1 MNISTRI
8 ILVNTTLPA
17 NIGAAAR
24 AMKTMGLHDLVLV
37 APKQFP
43 HADASALASSA
54 SDVLAQARVV
64 ATLEEAIADCQLV
77 LGASARNRTIGLPQL
92 DARSAGE
99 AAEQHARVGAKVAF
113 VFGRE
118 DRGLTNDELMLCHAH
133 VFIPTNPEYGVLNV
147 AAAVQVLAYEAR
159 MAHVLVDSKVAAEPE
174 AGEFSLCDRRES
186 SPAAAL
192 HRGGVPS
199 VRRDAPTNPEL
210 TPVGSHSPSMAREVA
225 PTGFPHSQPSD
236 SSAPV
241 ATSGGASNPPPS
253 DASRVVR
260 STAHQI
266 PLHEQAVAPA
276 DRAQAGAS
284 PAMDG
289 GRELTG
295 MYSQRPQPVPDPLE
309 QPSMPMTL
317 VPWDEELVNGE
328 DMTQFYAHCERT
340 LVAIGFLDP
349 ENPRQIMTRLRRLFG
364 RTRLDRPEYNLLRGF
379 FKRVLALSGEKVGR
393 GGVSLTAKSSGK
405 TDV

>member
-37 APKQFP
+37 APKLFP
-43 HADASALASSA
+43 HADASSLASSA
-54 SDVLAQARVV
+54 SDVLTQARVV

-99 AAEQHARVGAKVAF
+99 AAEQHARIGAKVAF

-159 MAHVLVDSKVAAEPE
+159 MAHLLV
-174 AGEFSLCDRRES
+174 ES
-186 SPAAAL
+186 EGTPPRCSAAAGL
-192 HRGGVPS
+192 
-199 VRRDAPTNPEL
+199 D
-210 TPVGSHSPSMAREVA
+210 
-225 PTGFPHSQPSD
+225 
-236 SSAPV
+236 
-241 ATSGGASNPPPS
+241 
-253 DASRVVR
+253 
-260 STAHQI
+260 
-266 PLHEQAVAPA
+266 
-276 DRAQAGAS
+276 
-284 PAMDG
+284 
-289 GRELTG
+289 
-295 MYSQRPQPVPDPLE
+295 SQRPQPESDTHP

-340 LVAIGFLDP
+340 LIAIGFLDP

>member
-37 APKQFP
+37 APKLFP
-43 HADASALASSA
+43 HADASSLASSA

-92 DARSAGE
+92 DARSAGQ

-159 MAHVLVDSKVAAEPE
+159 MAHLLVESEVAAGF
-174 AGEFSLCDRRES
+174 AGEESSLCDRREY
-186 SPAAAL
+186 
-192 HRGGVPS
+192 V
-199 VRRDAPTNPEL
+199 
-210 TPVGSHSPSMAREVA
+210 PVGSHSPSMAREVA
-225 PTGFPHSQPSD
+225 PTGLLPSETND
-236 SSAPV
+236 SSALVAAGGGV
-241 ATSGGASNPPPS
+241 ATKPHDDTSPVSGAS
-253 DASRVVR
+253 
-260 STAHQI
+260 AHSAQV
-266 PLHEQAVAPA
+266 HEQAVAPA
-276 DRAQAGAS
+276 DRVQAGAS

-295 MYSQRPQPVPDPLE
+295 MYSQRPQPVPDPLG

-328 DMTQFYAHCERT
+328 EMTQFYAHCERT
-340 LVAIGFLDP
+340 LIAIGFLDP

>member
-43 HADASALASSA
+43 HADASSLASSA

-99 AAEQHARVGAKVAF
+99 TAEQHARVGAKVAF

-118 DRGLTNDELMLCHAH
+118 DRGLTNDELMQCHAH

-159 MAHVLVDSKVAAEPE
+159 MASLLAESEVAAELAE
-174 AGEFSLCDRRES
+174 GDSSLCERREY
-186 SPAAAL
+186 
-192 HRGGVPS
+192 V
-199 VRRDAPTNPEL
+199 
-210 TPVGSHSPSMAREVA
+210 PVGSHSPSMAREVA
-225 PTGFPHSQPSD
+225 PTGVPLSQPSD
-236 SSAPV
+236 SSAPE
-241 ATSGGASNPPPS
+241 
-253 DASRVVR
+253 
-260 STAHQI
+260 
-266 PLHEQAVAPA
+266 PL
-276 DRAQAGAS
+276 AQ
-284 PAMDG
+284 
-289 GRELTG
+289 R
-295 MYSQRPQPVPDPLE
+295 
-309 QPSMPMTL
+309 SMPMTL

-340 LVAIGFLDP
+340 LIAIGFLDP

-379 FKRVLALSGEKVGR
+379 FKRVLAMSGEKVGR

>member
-43 HADASALASSA
+43 HADASSLASSA

-99 AAEQHARVGAKVAF
+99 TAEQHARVGAKVAF

-118 DRGLTNDELMLCHAH
+118 DRGLTNDELMQCHAH

-159 MAHVLVDSKVAAEPE
+159 MASLLAESEVAAELAE
-174 AGEFSLCDRRES
+174 GESSLCERREY
-186 SPAAAL
+186 
-192 HRGGVPS
+192 V
-199 VRRDAPTNPEL
+199 
-210 TPVGSHSPSMAREVA
+210 PVGSHSPSMAREVA
-225 PTGFPHSQPSD
+225 PTGFPLSQPSD
-236 SSAPV
+236 STAPV
-241 ATSGGASNPPPS
+241 AVCAGVSNPHHSDVSPVVGPS
-253 DASRVVR
+253 
-260 STAHQI
+260 THQT
-266 PLHEQAVAPA
+266 PVHEQAVASA
-276 DRAQAGAS
+276 ARTQAGAS

-295 MYSQRPQPVPDPLE
+295 TYSQRPQPVSEPLA
-309 QPSMPMTL
+309 QRTMPMTL

-340 LVAIGFLDP
+340 LIAIGFLDP

-379 FKRVLALSGEKVGR
+379 FKRVLAMSGEKVGR

>member
-159 MAHVLVDSKVAAEPE
+159 MAHLLVESEVAAEPE
-174 AGEFSLCDRRES
+174 AGGFSLCDRREYI
-186 SPAAAL
+186 
-192 HRGGVPS
+192 
-199 VRRDAPTNPEL
+199 
-210 TPVGSHSPSMAREVA
+210 PVGSHSPSMAREVA
-225 PTGFPHSQPSD
+225 PTESPRSQLND
-236 SSAPV
+236 SSTPV
-241 ATSGGASNPPPS
+241 AAGGEAFNP
-253 DASRVVR
+253 
-260 STAHQI
+260 
-266 PLHEQAVAPA
+266 
-276 DRAQAGAS
+276 
-284 PAMDG
+284 
-289 GRELTG
+289 
-295 MYSQRPQPVPDPLE
+295 

-340 LVAIGFLDP
+340 LIAIGFLDP

>member
-43 HADASALASSA
+43 HADASSLASSA

-99 AAEQHARVGAKVAF
+99 TAEQHARVGAKVAF

-118 DRGLTNDELMLCHAH
+118 DRGLTNDELMQCHAH

-159 MAHVLVDSKVAAEPE
+159 MASLLAESEVAAE
-174 AGEFSLCDRRES
+174 
-186 SPAAAL
+186 
-192 HRGGVPS
+192 
-199 VRRDAPTNPEL
+199 
-210 TPVGSHSPSMAREVA
+210 
-225 PTGFPHSQPSD
+225 
-236 SSAPV
+236 
-241 ATSGGASNPPPS
+241 
-253 DASRVVR
+253 
-260 STAHQI
+260 
-266 PLHEQAVAPA
+266 
-276 DRAQAGAS
+276 
-284 PAMDG
+284 
-289 GRELTG
+289 LTG
-295 MYSQRPQPVPDPLE
+295 TYSQRPQPVPEPLA
-309 QPSMPMTL
+309 QRTMPMTL

-340 LVAIGFLDP
+340 LIAIGFLDP

-379 FKRVLALSGEKVGR
+379 FKRVLAMSGEKVGR

>member
-43 HADASALASSA
+43 HADASSLASSA

-99 AAEQHARVGAKVAF
+99 AAEQHARVGAQVAF

-159 MAHVLVDSKVAAEPE
+159 MAHLLADDKPDVFAAVE
-174 AGEFSLCDRRES
+174 GGQDSLCDRREYI
-186 SPAAAL
+186 
-192 HRGGVPS
+192 
-199 VRRDAPTNPEL
+199 
-210 TPVGSHSPSMAREVA
+210 PVGSHAPSMAREVA
-225 PTGFPHSQPSD
+225 QAVLPTFASLDSASSVAQPSD
-236 SSAPV
+236 SSTPV
-241 ATSGGASNPPPS
+241 AAGGGASNPPSS
-253 DASRVVR
+253 DVSRVSHHTFV
-260 STAHQI
+260 
-266 PLHEQAVAPA
+266 HEQAVAGA
-276 DRAQAGAS
+276 DLTQAGAS
-284 PAMDG
+284 LAMDG
-289 GRELTG
+289 ERELTG
-295 MYSQRPQPVPDPLE
+295 MYLQRPQPESNPHP

-340 LVAIGFLDP
+340 LIAIGFLDP

>member
-8 ILVNTTLPA
+8 ILVNTSLPA

-24 AMKTMGLHDLVLV
+24 AMKTMGLLDLVLV

-92 DARSAGE
+92 DARSAGH
-99 AAEQHARVGAKVAF
+99 AAEQHARIGAKVAF

-159 MAHVLVDSKVAAEPE
+159 MASLLAESEVAAGSS
-174 AGEFSLCDRRES
+174 GEESSLCDRREY
-186 SPAAAL
+186 
-192 HRGGVPS
+192 V
-199 VRRDAPTNPEL
+199 
-210 TPVGSHSPSMAREVA
+210 PVGS
-225 PTGFPHSQPSD
+225 T
-236 SSAPV
+236 
-241 ATSGGASNPPPS
+241 T
-253 DASRVVR
+253 
-260 STAHQI
+260 HQT
-266 PLHEQAVAPA
+266 LVHEQAVAGA
-276 DRAQAGAS
+276 DLTQAGAS
-284 PAMDG
+284 LAMDG
-289 GRELTG
+289 ERELTG
-295 MYSQRPQPVPDPLE
+295 MYLQRPQPESDPHP
-309 QPSMPMTL
+309 QRSMPMTL
-317 VPWDEELVNGE
+317 VPWDEELTNGE
-328 DMTQFYAHCERT
+328 DMTLFYAHCERT
-340 LVAIGFLDP
+340 LIAIGFLDP

>member
-17 NIGAAAR
+17 NIGSAAR

-43 HADASALASSA
+43 HADASSLASSA

-77 LGASARNRTIGLPQL
+77 LGASARNRSIGLPQL

-99 AAEQHARVGAKVAF
+99 SAEQHSRAGAKVAF

-118 DRGLTNDELMLCHAH
+118 DRGLTNDELMLCHGH
-133 VFIPTNPEYGVLNV
+133 VFIPANPDYGVLNV

-159 MAHVLVDSKVAAEPE
+159 MAHLLARD
-174 AGEFSLCDRRES
+174 GE
-186 SPAAAL
+186 
-192 HRGGVPS
+192 
-199 VRRDAPTNPEL
+199 
-210 TPVGSHSPSMAREVA
+210 
-225 PTGFPHSQPSD
+225 Q
-236 SSAPV
+236 
-241 ATSGGASNPPPS
+241 
-253 DASRVVR
+253 
-260 STAHQI
+260 
-266 PLHEQAVAPA
+266 
-276 DRAQAGAS
+276 
-284 PAMDG
+284 
-289 GRELTG
+289 ELTG
-295 MYSQRPQPVPDPLE
+295 TYLQRPQPESDPPG
-309 QPSMPMTL
+309 QSSMPMTL
-317 VPWDEELVNGE
+317 VPWDEALVDGK
-328 DMTQFYAHCERT
+328 DMTQFYEHFERT
-340 LVAIGFLDP
+340 LVAIGFLDTD
-349 ENPRQIMTRLRRLFG
+349 NPRQIMTRLRRLFG

>member
-133 VFIPTNPEYGVLNV
+133 VFIPTNPE
-147 AAAVQVLAYEAR
+147 
-159 MAHVLVDSKVAAEPE
+159 
-174 AGEFSLCDRRES
+174 
-186 SPAAAL
+186 
-192 HRGGVPS
+192 
-199 VRRDAPTNPEL
+199 
-210 TPVGSHSPSMAREVA
+210 
-225 PTGFPHSQPSD
+225 
-236 SSAPV
+236 
-241 ATSGGASNPPPS
+241 
-253 DASRVVR
+253 
-260 STAHQI
+260 
-266 PLHEQAVAPA
+266 
-276 DRAQAGAS
+276 
-284 PAMDG
+284 
-289 GRELTG
+289 
-295 MYSQRPQPVPDPLE
+295 
-309 QPSMPMTL
+309 
-317 VPWDEELVNGE
+317 
-328 DMTQFYAHCERT
+328 
-340 LVAIGFLDP
+340 
-349 ENPRQIMTRLRRLFG
+349 
-364 RTRLDRPEYNLLRGF
+364 
-379 FKRVLALSGEKVGR
+379 
-393 GGVSLTAKSSGK
+393 
-405 TDV
+405 

>member
-43 HADASALASSA
+43 HADASSLASSA

-64 ATLEEAIADCQLV
+64 ETLEEAIADCQLV

-99 AAEQHARVGAKVAF
+99 AAEQHARVSAKVAF

-159 MAHVLVDSKVAAEPE
+159 MAHVLVESEVAAEPK
-174 AGEFSLCDRRES
+174 AGGFSQCDRREY
-186 SPAAAL
+186 
-192 HRGGVPS
+192 V
-199 VRRDAPTNPEL
+199 
-210 TPVGSHSPSMAREVA
+210 PVGSHAPSMAREVA
-225 PTGFPHSQPSD
+225 PTESSRFQLSD
-236 SSAPV
+236 NFTPV
-241 ATSGGASNPPPS
+241 
-253 DASRVVR
+253 
-260 STAHQI
+260 
-266 PLHEQAVAPA
+266 HEQAVAPDLLA
-276 DRAQAGAS
+276 
-284 PAMDG
+284 
-289 GRELTG
+289 
-295 MYSQRPQPVPDPLE
+295 

-340 LVAIGFLDP
+340 LIAIGFLDP

>member
-43 HADASALASSA
+43 HADASSLASSA
-54 SDVLAQARVV
+54 SDVLAQSRVV

-159 MAHVLVDSKVAAEPE
+159 MAHLLVGSEVAAEPE
-174 AGEFSLCDRRES
+174 AGGFSLCDRREYI
-186 SPAAAL
+186 
-192 HRGGVPS
+192 
-199 VRRDAPTNPEL
+199 
-210 TPVGSHSPSMAREVA
+210 PVGSHAPSMAREVA
-225 PTGFPHSQPSD
+225 PTESSRFQPSD
-236 SSAPV
+236 SSTPV
-241 ATSGGASNPPPS
+241 AAGGGASNPPHADTSP
-253 DASRVVR
+253 ASGATIQQTPV
-260 STAHQI
+260 
-266 PLHEQAVAPA
+266 HEQAVAGA
-276 DRAQAGAS
+276 DLTQAGAS

-289 GRELTG
+289 GRELTRT
-295 MYSQRPQPVPDPLE
+295 YSQRPQPESDPHP

-340 LVAIGFLDP
+340 LIAIGFLDP